1 MIKFFKSMKKKSL
14 LQLTVLLSL
23 FFVSCSETDNE
34 LNEFSNW
41 KDKNEKYFT
50 DIYFHADSAINNG
63 SKDWKIIREWSL
75 ENRYSTTKENNIVV
89 NILKVGNVSACPI
102 YTDSVRVH
110 IQSRLIPSSTY
121 SKGYSFWQSF
131 DDKLD
136 ITTSLPFLLSADGTI
151 PSGTKTVN
159 AKQIDGLSTALQQMH
174 LGDRWVVYVPH
185 QYGYGTVNNSS
196 PFVPAYST
204 LIFDITL
211 VGIYHSGDRIP
222 KWN

>member
-1 MIKFFKSMKKKSL
+1 MAGYSINLKCFGKSKISF
-14 LQLTVLLSL
+14 SYDL
-23 FFVSCSETDNE
+23 FFNSKYKEEFFNE
-34 LNEFSNW
+34 ITNDQNLIENYRIVYKEQDLIENLL
-41 KDKNEKYFT
+41 KK
-50 DIYFHADSAINNG
+50 
-63 SKDWKIIREWSL
+63 WKIL
-75 ENRYSTTKENNIVV
+75 
-89 NILKVGNVSACPI
+89 
-102 YTDSVRVH
+102 
-110 IQSRLIPSSTY
+110 
-121 SKGYSFWQSF
+121 SF